1 MMELRKF
8 KKKSSHNKF
17 FLKFFLLHIVNNLF
31 VNTFISRYK
40 ITGYFLKLFETII
53 GNNTS
58 VSEGIRI
65 RTATHNFK
73 DKKFKLSL
81 KDEVIGSNYWIAA
94 KFNIEPECAIFND
107 SFVKFG
113 SIITK
118 A

>member
-17 FLKFFLLHIVNNLF
+17 FLNFFFWHIVNNLF

-40 ITGYFLKLFETII
+40 ITRYFLKLFETKI

-58 VSEGIRI
+58 VSEGVHI
-65 RTATHNFK
+65 RTATHDFK

-81 KDEVIGSNYWIAA
+81 KNEVISSNYWIAA
-94 KFNIEPECAIFND
+94 KFNIEPECAVFND

-113 SIITK
+113 SIIAK